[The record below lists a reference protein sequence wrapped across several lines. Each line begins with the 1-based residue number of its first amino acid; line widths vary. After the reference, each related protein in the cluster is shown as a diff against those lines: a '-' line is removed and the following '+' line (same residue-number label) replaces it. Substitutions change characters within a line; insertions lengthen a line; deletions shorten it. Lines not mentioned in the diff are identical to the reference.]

1 MYIEMQILQYNIKN
15 CYMKHSQNW
24 GVHRF
29 QIDGQ
34 AFTSSY
40 VNTYRSDFNFQSS
53 FGILVTNL
61 FHPFNEY
68 KGKKI
73 KG

>member
-1 MYIEMQILQYNIKN
+1 MYSEMHIWRYNIKN
-15 CYMKHSQNW
+15 YYMKHSQNW

-40 VNTYRSDFNFQSS
+40 RVDIGLSTEQLQFV
-53 FGILVTNL
+53 L
-61 FHPFNEY
+61 
-68 KGKKI
+68 KI
-73 KG
+73 VKLLNIEMYQIIS